1 MISFSEAKQVVEQAL
16 SSGKT
21 ALLIGNCAVKYEG
34 RAASKLSEGDRL
46 LVVKGDGTFLVHQ
59 SKKMAAINYQGPG
72 AVVSAVV
79 EQRDGAEELV
89 VTARRKLPNGA
100 LERIEVHFHS
110 LQFAQAFLLKDD
122 AELKVFGSERQ
133 LSDLLMDDLNL
144 IEPGLRPLQKESDV
158 RKGTID
164 ILAED
169 FRKRLV
175 VIEVKRR
182 TAGLDAVT
190 QLARYVDELSKRK
203 DRQTRGILVA
213 PEVTPNALKML
224 ERGGLEFFKL
234 DYEVSNPSAKIKGL
248 EKKQKALNEF

>member
-1 MISFSEAKQVVEQAL
+1 M
-16 SSGKT
+16 
-21 ALLIGNCAVKYEG
+21 N
-34 RAASKLSEGDRL
+34 
-46 LVVKGDGTFLVHQ
+46 
-59 SKKMAAINYQGPG
+59 AINYQGPG
-72 AVVSAVV
+72 AAVTAAV
-79 EQRDGAEELV
+79 EGGVGTGELV

-100 LERIEVHFHS
+100 TEKIEVHFRS
-110 LQFAQAFLLKDD
+110 LQFTQSFPINDD

-133 LSDLLMDDLNL
+133 LSDLLMADLNL
-144 IEPGLRPLQKESDV
+144 IEPGLKPIQKESGV
-158 RKGTID
+158 RQGTID

-169 FRKRLV
+169 FRGRLV

-190 QLARYVDELSKRK
+190 QLARYVEEMGRRK

-224 ERGGLEFFKL
+224 ERQGLEFFKL

-248 EKKQKALNEF
+248 EKKQKMLGEF